1 MEVYRNMQQWAD
13 IRRRVLQEGVSK
25 RQILRETGLHW
36 TTLEKI
42 LAHSQPPGYR
52 LKEFRQKGKLGP
64 YVDAIRQ
71 IIAQDKL
78 IPKKQRHTAKRI
90 FERLRADGYSGG
102 YTVVKDAV
110 QEIKRTSGEVY
121 MPLVHRP
128 GDAQVD
134 YFHALARLG
143 GTLQKVAIFLMALPY
158 SDGFFMM
165 CVPRECTESFWEGHA
180 RAFEFFGGV
189 PDRISYDN
197 SKIAVRAIIGVHAR
211 KLTVG
216 FLQLASHYLFN
227 YHFCTVRRGNE
238 KGVVEG
244 TGGYARRNFLVPVPQ
259 MADYDALN
267 AHLLECCRSDLQRRL
282 RGQRAVKAELL
293 KEDQAAFLKMPAGPF
308 DACRKQATRPNS
320 LSLVRFN
327 DNDYSVPVRWAHHK
341 VTAKGYWDRVEICHG
356 ADLVATHRRCWGK
369 GQTVYEPRHYLPLL
383 DRKPGALDHGRPLQ
397 ALDLPECFA
406 LLRRRLES
414 ENGHKGTKDY
424 ITVLRLL
431 ETHTTRRVAAAIEKA
446 MFIGAPSPDVVAM
459 YLYPDQLTEPGTF
472 VLAGRPQLRAIHIA
486 PPCPAAYANLLA
498 VEVAS

>member
-52 LKEFRQKGKLGP
+52 LREFRQKGKLGP

-197 SKIAVRAIIGVHAR
+197 QQDRRAGDHRRARPQADRRVPAVGQPLPVQLPLLHGAAR
-211 KLTVG
+211 QRKG
-216 FLQLASHYLFN
+216 RG
-227 YHFCTVRRGNE
+227 RR
-238 KGVVEG
+238 
-244 TGGYARRNFLVPVPQ
+244 
-259 MADYDALN
+259 
-267 AHLLECCRSDLQRRL
+267 HRRL
-282 RGQRAVKAELL
+282 RTAQLPGPRAPDGRLRRAERP
-293 KEDQAAFLKMPAGPF
+293 PAG
-308 DACRKQATRPNS
+308 
-320 LSLVRFN
+320 V
-327 DNDYSVPVRWAHHK
+327 
-341 VTAKGYWDRVEICHG
+341 
-356 ADLVATHRRCWGK
+356 
-369 GQTVYEPRHYLPLL
+369 
-383 DRKPGALDHGRPLQ
+383 
-397 ALDLPECFA
+397 LPE
-406 LLRRRLES
+406 R
-414 ENGHKGTKDY
+414 
-424 ITVLRLL
+424 
-431 ETHTTRRVAAAIEKA
+431 
-446 MFIGAPSPDVVAM
+446 PS
-459 YLYPDQLTEPGTF
+459 
-472 VLAGRPQLRAIHIA
+472 A
-486 PPCPAAYANLLA
+486 PPQGPAGGQG
-498 VEVAS
+498 